1 MEAWH
6 THTGHNI
13 ISTNIL
19 STITYHTPTIPHME
33 YPPTMWMTHTHTHTH
48 ARTHTHDEWTMNPT
62 CPIRRRRCILPTCR
76 WPQCEWCTHTHTHTH
91 TRDGCILP
99 TCHGFLPMPQDTIM
113 NANECAISNAP
124 KYDYP
129 QHLKYWNV
137 KRHGAVRVLHRIWL
151 SCLGC
156 GWGQIDHRW
165 K

>member
-6 THTGHNI
+6 THTLV
-13 ISTNIL
+13 TIL
-19 STITYHTPTIPHME
+19 YLPIYYLLLPTTRRPHHIWNTHPQCE
-33 YPPTMWMTHTHTHTH
+33 WHTHTHTH
-48 ARTHTHDEWTMNPT
+48 ARTHTHDEWAMDPT
-62 CPIRRRRCILPTCR
+62 YPIRRRRCILPTCR
-76 WPQCEWCTHTHTHTH
+76 WPQCEWCTHTHTHT
-91 TRDGCILP
+91 RDVCILP

-137 KRHGAVRVLHRIWL
+137 KRHWAVRVLHRIWF